1 MAGRAA
7 VRNRGEWRSAAE
19 LPVARIAVDVPL
31 AHLDRPFDY
40 AVPEHLD
47 ADARVGVRVRV
58 RFAGRLVDGFVL
70 ERVAASEHPGRLAW
84 LEKVVST
91 ERALPPEIAA
101 LCRAV
106 ADRYGGVLADVLRLA
121 LPPRHARVEAES
133 ARAAARSITGVE
145 VRVAPDADGAVGG
158 VTAAA
163 GPMNGAGVPVAA
175 AIRADEATT
184 APRAPGGV
192 VAEPQGGVVAD
203 ARGRAATEPRGG
215 TAAEVRSDAAGP
227 RDGVAAEVRDGA
239 VAEVRDGA
247 VAEARDGAVAEALD
261 GAVAEALDGAVAEA
275 LDGAAT
281 GARNGDDAEL
291 RRGTAAEVRGDTA
304 ADTQRGPAEDRRRG
318 GGGGVAVGGRV
329 GWERYPRGQAFLRAL
344 GEGRAAHAVWQA
356 LPGEAWAERLADAAQ
371 ACVDAGRG
379 ALLVVPD
386 QRDVD
391 LLHAACAA
399 RLGDEA
405 VVALTADLGPAERY
419 RRWLAVRRGQVR
431 VVVGTRSAAFAPVAR
446 PGLLAVWDDGD
457 DSHAEP
463 RAPYPHVRDVL
474 VLRAHAVG
482 AALLVGGYARTA
494 EGQLLVESGWA
505 SEIVADR
512 ATVRAAMPRVVA
524 QGESD
529 LQLARDP
536 LARAARLPSA
546 AFEAARSAL
555 AAGRPVLVLTPR
567 AGYVPWLSCAACRE
581 TARCRRCAGP
591 LGLPGRTA
599 DAATSRTTAGAAD
612 HAGAAAGARGAG
624 AAGPAGAAVAQNGA
638 RAPGAAHHGAP
649 GTGAADAAAPS
660 CRWCGRVE
668 SAYRCGA
675 CGSRRLRAGVVGTR
689 RTAEELGRAF
699 PGVPVRISGGGAPV
713 LNTVGA
719 RAEIVVAT
727 PGAEPRA
734 AYGAALLLDGWALLA
749 RPDLRVAEETLRRW
763 MAAAAL
769 VVPHTDGGRVLVMAD
784 PALPP
789 VQALVRWDP
798 VGHAAAE
805 LAARTEVGFPPA
817 VRMAAIDAAPAAL
830 KDILDELTAE
840 LPAAEVLGPVEL
852 DPAPDARADD
862 EVRERALVRVPR
874 AEGRALA
881 HALHVAQAART
892 ARKATDPVR
901 VRMDPPDV
909 G

>member
-1 MAGRAA
+1 
-7 VRNRGEWRSAAE
+7 
-19 LPVARIAVDVPL
+19 
-31 AHLDRPFDY
+31 
-40 AVPEHLD
+40 
-47 ADARVGVRVRV
+47 
-58 RFAGRLVDGFVL
+58 VDG
-70 ERVAASEHPGRLAW
+70 GR
-84 LEKVVST
+84 S
-91 ERALPPEIAA
+91 
-101 LCRAV
+101 
-106 ADRYGGVLADVLRLA
+106 
-121 LPPRHARVEAES
+121 
-133 ARAAARSITGVE
+133 
-145 VRVAPDADGAVGG
+145 
-158 VTAAA
+158 
-163 GPMNGAGVPVAA
+163 
-175 AIRADEATT
+175 
-184 APRAPGGV
+184 
-192 VAEPQGGVVAD
+192 
-203 ARGRAATEPRGG
+203 
-215 TAAEVRSDAAGP
+215 
-227 RDGVAAEVRDGA
+227 
-239 VAEVRDGA
+239 
-247 VAEARDGAVAEALD
+247 
-261 GAVAEALDGAVAEA
+261 
-275 LDGAAT
+275 
-281 GARNGDDAEL
+281 
-291 RRGTAAEVRGDTA
+291 
-304 ADTQRGPAEDRRRG
+304 G
-318 GGGGVAVGGRV
+318 GGG
-329 GWERYPRGQAFLRAL
+329 YPRGRAFLRAL

-356 LPGEAWAERLADAAQ
+356 LPGEAWAERLADAAR
-371 ACVDAGRG
+371 ASVDAGRG

-386 QRDVD
+386 QRDVE

-399 RLGDEA
+399 RLGDHA

-419 RRWLAVRRGQVR
+419 RRWLAVRRGLVR
-431 VVVGTRSAAFAPVAR
+431 VVVGMRSAAFAPVAE

-457 DSHAEP
+457 DLHAEP

-482 AALLVGGYARTA
+482 AALLVGGHARTA

-555 AAGRPVLVLTPR
+555 AAGRPVLVQTPR

-581 TARCRRCAGP
+581 TARCRHCAGP
-591 LGLPGRTA
+591 LGLPGRAA
-599 DAATSRTTAGAAD
+599 DTATSRTTAATATSRTTAATATSRTTAATATSRTVAATATSRTTAAAAD
-612 HAGAAAGARGAG
+612 PAAGGMAAGAMGAG
-624 AAGPAGAAVAQNGA
+624 AAGSAGAAPAQNTA
-638 RAPGAAHHGAP
+638 RAAGAALHGAARH
-649 GTGAADAAAPS
+649 GAASVRAEGAAAPS

-675 CGSRRLRAGVVGTR
+675 CGSRRLRAGVVGSR

-699 PGVPVRISGGGAPV
+699 PGVPVRISGGGAAV
-713 LNTVGA
+713 LSTAAA

-805 LAARTEVGFPPA
+805 LAARAEVGFPPA

-840 LPAAEVLGPVEL
+840 LPVAEVLGPVEL
-852 DPAPDARADD
+852 DPVPDARADD